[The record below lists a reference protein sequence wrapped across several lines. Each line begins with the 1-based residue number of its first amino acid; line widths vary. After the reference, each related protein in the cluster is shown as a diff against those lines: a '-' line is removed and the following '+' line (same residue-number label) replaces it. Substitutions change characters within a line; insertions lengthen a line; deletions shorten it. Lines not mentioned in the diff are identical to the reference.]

1 MPGVRRRR
9 IALAGTLVVA
19 AIVALVLVLVLR
31 GGGSKNVRLTIAST
45 PDVAVSRLPGPQSE
59 GAIAVD
65 PRDGAVLLA
74 GSNDVRTGR
83 MAVYSSTDEGE
94 HWTRGHLPSPPGV
107 RLCEA
112 SDPAVAIDLRGR
124 QYYAF
129 LGLTCLAR
137 RLTSASIYVA
147 TRTGPQASWR
157 TLRLPV
163 ERPAR
168 LTADDHP
175 SLVVDDWP
183 SSPNRD
189 RLYVGW
195 TRFAV
200 NRAALLDPEAENA
213 QLVNAEAVIAHSDD
227 GGRHWSKPLVLASE
241 GSALEV
247 RLAPAPSG
255 AVYAVWRQQASDAIF
270 VAHSQN
276 GLTFDSTAFVA
287 AAVVPARR
295 SCARFRA
302 RIPAQPKRCVS
313 PNPTVAVDPSGERV
327 YVVYGSTS
335 LFGSQDVYL
344 ATIGPTLKPLQGVP
358 KPSQVNPIGDFGGPD
373 AFLPASAVD
382 PETGRLWVCYY
393 ESGRNKMRKTARYT
407 CTSSDDGGKTWLTPL
422 HVARVPSNETVK
434 RANRPNGYG
443 DYEGVVARAGR
454 AHAIW
459 TDGRDLRRHGE
470 EIYSA
475 TLTER

>member
-1 MPGVRRRR
+1 
-9 IALAGTLVVA
+9 LAAATLVLA

-31 GGGSKNVRLTIAST
+31 GGSSKKAPQTIVAARE
-45 PDVAVSRLPGPQSE
+45 VAVSRLPGAQSE
-59 GAIAVD
+59 TAVTVD
-65 PRDGAVLLA
+65 PRRGAVLLA
-74 GSNDVRTGR
+74 GSNDVKTGR
-83 MAVYSSTDEGE
+83 MAVYSSTDEGV
-94 HWTRGHLPSPPGV
+94 HWTRGQLPSPSGV

-137 RLTSASIYVA
+137 RVTSASIYVA

-163 ERPAR
+163 ERPAQ

-183 SSPNRD
+183 SSPNRG

-200 NRAALLDPEAENA
+200 NRAALLDPEADNA
-213 QLVNAEAVIAHSDD
+213 RLVNAEAVVAHSDD
-227 GGRHWSKPLVLASE
+227 GGRHWSKPTVLASQ

-276 GLTFDSTAFVA
+276 GLTFDNTAFVA
-287 AAVVPARR
+287 ASVVRARH
-295 SCARFRA
+295 SCSRFRA

-313 PNPTVAVDPSGERV
+313 PNPTVAVDPGGERV

-344 ATIGPTLKPLQGVP
+344 ATLAPTTLKPLRGVP
-358 KPSQVNPIGDFGGPD
+358 KPSQVNPVGDFGGPD
-373 AFLPASAVD
+373 TFLPTSSVD

-393 ESGRNKMRKTARYT
+393 ESGRNKLRKTARYT
-407 CTSSDDGGKTWLTPL
+407 CTSSDDGGATWLAPRA
-422 HVARVPSNETVK
+422 VARVPSNETVK
-434 RANRPNGYG
+434 RANRSNGYG

-454 AHAIW
+454 AQAIW
-459 TDGRDLRRHGE
+459 TDGRDLRRWGE
-470 EIYSA
+470 EIYTA